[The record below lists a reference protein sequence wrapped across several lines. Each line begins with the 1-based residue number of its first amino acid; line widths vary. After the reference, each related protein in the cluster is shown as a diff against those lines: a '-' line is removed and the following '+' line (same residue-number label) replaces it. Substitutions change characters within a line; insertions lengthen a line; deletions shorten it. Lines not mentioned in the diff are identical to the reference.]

1 MREGQRERGGK
12 RGERGKRGKGLAPRR
27 ARLLLV
33 PMMILALLAGATP
46 PASAAMG
53 SVSDSW
59 SPPVLLRT
67 SDGWYVSPI
76 QATLLPDGRSVLFI
90 GLARNQYPPTSTA
103 KARREAWL
111 MPIDLLGSPMVS
123 SVVIRELNEP
133 VQYTGT
139 IIGSTYYSD
148 DLFCSG
154 DTLTADGRVL
164 LAGGTRTTKDLTS
177 GALTV
182 SGLPYEVMFDGTSLT
197 RLPGQFAATGPLND
211 ADRWYPTLTRLPS
224 GVILV
229 TSGYEEVSP
238 YPTPTGTIETYD
250 PTTGARAVVTTS
262 APPQI
267 VNRDYTHAF
276 VLPYTNAPDDVLM
289 FGEAGMPIET
299 STTNLG
305 AITVIPKG
313 RPGYNGVGTNWGTS
327 STMLP
332 ILVNNGA
339 WGYHNGTVLLASG
352 NQSSV
357 FEHNAAIFDPVSGTW
372 LGSLDL
378 VVPRQHP
385 DAVDLPDGRILL
397 INGHDIGGD
406 LRVEQAEYIDPAQH
420 FSLALGSSSEG
431 QVRGYHS
438 IALLLPDGRVLVGG
452 GRDQDTTDT
461 LEKPTYQY
469 YYPDYMTKPRPVIT
483 SAPTSLAYGSL
494 FGVTTTGPTPA
505 SVVLVA
511 LGSQTHS
518 FDEDQ
523 RYVQLPVGKVTTTS
537 GTSVVIAGSP
547 TNSHVAPPGY
557 YMLFVLDAHR
567 VPSVATIVHIG

>member
-1 MREGQRERGGK
+1 M
-12 RGERGKRGKGLAPRR
+12 A
-27 ARLLLV
+27 
-33 PMMILALLAGATP
+33 ILALLAGATP

-53 SVSDSW
+53 SVTDSW
-59 SPPVLLRT
+59 SPSVLIRT

-76 QATLLPDGRSVLFI
+76 QAALLPDGKSVLFI
-90 GLARNQYPPTSTA
+90 GLARNQNPPTSTS
-103 KARREAWL
+103 KARREAWV
-111 MPIDLLGSPMVS
+111 MPIDALGSPLVT
-123 SVVIRELNEP
+123 SVVIRELSEP
-133 VQYTGT
+133 VQYSDT
-139 IIGSTYYSD
+139 IIGNTFYSD

-154 DTLTADGRVL
+154 MTLTADGRVL
-164 LAGGTRTTKDLTS
+164 IAGGTRTTKDLTS
-177 GALTV
+177 NAMTV

-197 RLPGQFAATGPLND
+197 RLPGQFAATGPLHD
-211 ADRWYPTLTRLPS
+211 ADRWYPTLTRLPN

-238 YPTPTGTIETYD
+238 YPTPTNTIETYD
-250 PTTGARAVVTTS
+250 PTTGARTVVTTS

-267 VNRDYTHAF
+267 VNRDYTHVF
-276 VLPYTNAPDDVLM
+276 VLPYTNAPNDVLM
-289 FGEAGMPIET
+289 FGEQSMPIET
-299 STTNLG
+299 SSTNL
-305 AITVIPKG
+305 AALTVIPKG

-332 ILVNNGA
+332 ILVNNGS
-339 WGYHNGTVLLASG
+339 WGYHNGSVLLASG

-357 FEHNAAIFDPVSGTW
+357 FEHNAAIFDPVTGAW
-372 LGSLDL
+372 LASLDL
-378 VVPRQHP
+378 VVSRQHP

-420 FSLALGSSSEG
+420 FSLALGTSSEG

-452 GRDQDTTDT
+452 GRDQDTTNS

-469 YYPDYMTKPRPVIT
+469 YSPDYMTKPRPVIT
-483 SAPTSLAYGSL
+483 SAPSSLAYGSL
-494 FGVTTTGPTPA
+494 FGLTMTGNAP
-505 SVVLVA
+505 SGVVLVS

-523 RYVQLPVGKVTTTS
+523 RYVQLPVGRTTKSGSTTTLIV
-537 GTSVVIAGSP
+537 GGPA
-547 TNSHVAPPGY
+547 NSHLAPPGY
-557 YMLFVLDAHR
+557 YMLFVLDANR